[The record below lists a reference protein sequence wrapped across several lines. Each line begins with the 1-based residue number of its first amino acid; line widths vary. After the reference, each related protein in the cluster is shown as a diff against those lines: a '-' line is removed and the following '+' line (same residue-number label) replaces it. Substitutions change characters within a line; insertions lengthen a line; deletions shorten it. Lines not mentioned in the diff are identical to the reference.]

1 MIGQD
6 KIKEKE
12 RNIAGWKAAG
22 YRCTLPDPIGQL
34 IHEPTMSRISVY
46 KPISRFKRIMLRW
59 AFGLKY
65 EQFNKQRYDQD
76 NRRIGK
82 RVCR

>member
-12 RNIAGWKAAG
+12 RDIAGWKEAG
-22 YRCTLPDPIGQL
+22 YSCPLPDPIGQL
-34 IHEPTMSRISVY
+34 IHEPTMTTIKVY
-46 KPISRFKRIMLRW
+46 KPISRFKRIMLHW

-65 EQFNKQRYDQD
+65 ERIKQ
-76 NRRIGK
+76 
-82 RVCR
+82 